1 MSESQK
7 KVTPK
12 DVSAFEREQL
22 RFFLSGSD
30 MAQALV
36 ELNPSLSWLPTLYQM
51 NLLKDDAAVAVWVEQ
66 NFDSTDAVREVVEN
80 IRFFREESADILE
93 ARLNAKRNLLR
104 PLLVKCWELIIR
116 HVRND
121 RRGFPYRDWY
131 DVLPRL
137 KRGEHSTELLERA
150 VKAVTPRLQV
160 GKRFGWY
167 DTEPEREIKEPS
179 DLMSIKYVVE
189 EGINEQEFF
198 SVWPKGTA
206 DSAEQR
212 LISMLTHALLNVLSD
227 AVDVG
232 VEHNEGLSISDTDVP
247 SVAAHEQNAFKHGF
261 LTIVRITV
269 ELWSRLAQKNTQMA
283 SAIFH
288 EWKNTPFRLVHRMA
302 LFAAADPHIPPK
314 EAADLLFHLP
324 QGELFLTHSSVE
336 VHRLIRSRWSEF
348 DEDAR
353 AGIERRVIVGPPTNW
368 FREGAEL
375 ERAMDRHRFELL
387 ADFESS
393 GVPLGGKAAELLAEI
408 RQRHPQWRV
417 ADPERAAFLVWH
429 GGVTSV
435 VGDKKKLEAV
445 PAEQLI
451 AAALKAKDEEDF
463 LEGDTWQ
470 AFVQNDPPKAFEGI
484 ERAAPGDKWN
494 QEIWRTFFWS
504 ANKIADAP
512 TLDRLARLLGKWP
525 DDAPFDGTSVAAAWW
540 LDEVADKLEDEA
552 LWSAW
557 DLIVERA
564 PRRTEVLNND
574 AFGTALND
582 TSGHL
587 ASILL
592 KKIPQD
598 KSDREFPQNLR
609 ARFDRL
615 VSEEGVYGL
624 LVHVR
629 FAAAIAFL
637 FERAPNW
644 STEHIIPKFFWN
656 STEAG
661 AMWSARKYFNHIGSH
676 TLFALTKEPF
686 LQLFERSDAADEDIR
701 VFSDWLALILI
712 VNQAGKA
719 HYALTPGEV
728 RSVLRRAAH
737 SSLSSFAHRLA
748 IEMKSAT
755 EDEKVKV
762 WSEIVGPVFQGAWPL
777 DVDLQSSKET
787 FKLVQLLRATGAAFP
802 QAVEVVLPFVR
813 AEDPRGHTS
822 VYSLSEACEQ
832 LYASAPE
839 KMLELLSA
847 VVGDAPPQSI
857 YGLGAALDKLSK
869 VASQL
874 VQTKR
879 FQKLESQASP
889 HG

>member
-7 KVTPK
+7 KVTPN
-12 DVSAFEREQL
+12 DVSEFEREQL

-51 NLLKDDAAVAVWVEQ
+51 NLLKNDAAVAVWIEQ

-93 ARLNAKRNLLR
+93 VRLNAKRNMLP

-121 RRGFPYRDWY
+121 RRGSPYRDWY

-137 KRGEHSTELLERA
+137 KRGEHSTELLERT

-198 SVWPKGTA
+198 SVWPKGSA
-206 DSAEQR
+206 DSTEQR
-212 LISMLTHALLNVLSD
+212 LISMLTNALLSVLSD

-232 VEHNEGLSISDTDVP
+232 VEHNEGISISDTDVP

-269 ELWSRLAQKNTQMA
+269 ELWSQLAQKNTQMA
-283 SAIFH
+283 SAIFQ
-288 EWKNTPFRLVHRMA
+288 EWKNAPFRLVHRMA
-302 LFAAADPHIPPK
+302 LFAATDPHIPPK

-336 VHRLIRSRWSEF
+336 VHRLIRSRWLEF

-353 AGIERRVIVGPPTNW
+353 TSIERRVIAGPPRNW

-375 ERAMDRHRFELL
+375 ERAMDRYRFELL
-387 ADFESS
+387 ADFKSS
-393 GVPLGGKAAELLAEI
+393 GVPLSGEAAELLAEI

-417 ADPERAAFLVWH
+417 AEPERAGFLVWH
-429 GGVTSV
+429 GGVTSI
-435 VGDKKKLEAV
+435 VGDKKKLETV
-445 PAEQLI
+445 PAEHLI
-451 AAALKAKDEEDF
+451 AAALKAKDKEDF

-484 ERAAPGDKWN
+484 ERAAPADKWN
-494 QEIWRTFFWS
+494 QEIWRPFFWS
-504 ANKIADAP
+504 ANKISDIP

-557 DLIVERA
+557 DLIAKRA
-564 PRRTEVLNND
+564 PRRTEVLNDD

-598 KSDREFPQNLR
+598 KSDSEIPKNLR

-624 LVHVR
+624 LVRVR

-637 FERAPNW
+637 FERAPDW
-644 STEHIIPKFFWN
+644 TTEHIIPKFFWN
-656 STEAG
+656 SAEAG
-661 AMWSARKYFNHIGSH
+661 AMWSARKYSQHIGSH
-676 TLFALTKEPF
+676 ALFALTKEPF
-686 LQLFERSDAADEDIR
+686 LQLFERNDATDEDIR

-719 HYALTPGEV
+719 RYALTLGEV
-728 RSVLRRAAH
+728 RAVLRRAAH

-748 IEMKSAT
+748 IEMEAAT
-755 EDEKVKV
+755 DDEKVKV

-777 DVDLQSSKET
+777 DVELQSPKET

-802 QAVEVVLPFVR
+802 QAVQVVLPFVR

-822 VYSLSEACEQ
+822 VYSLSMASEQ
-832 LYASAPE
+832 FYASAPE

-857 YGLGAALDKLSK
+857 YGLRAALDKLSR

-874 VQTKR
+874 VQNKR